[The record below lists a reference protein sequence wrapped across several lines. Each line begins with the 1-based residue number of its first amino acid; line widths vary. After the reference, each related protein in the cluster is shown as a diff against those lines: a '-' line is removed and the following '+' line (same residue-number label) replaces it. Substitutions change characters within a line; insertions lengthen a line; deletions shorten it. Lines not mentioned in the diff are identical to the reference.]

1 MTHDAPYESDHS
13 IQTTLEHLQKECEE
27 LGMGAYL
34 GVQQGSMF
42 PPQFVHL
49 HYKPENPTGDV
60 VKVALHL
67 GFYRLNSQTLY

>member
-1 MTHDAPYESDHS
+1 
-13 IQTTLEHLQKECEE
+13 
-27 LGMGAYL
+27 MGAYL

-60 VKVALHL
+60 VKVTLHFGL
-67 GFYRLNSQTLY
+67 DRFTSKTLH

>member
-1 MTHDAPYESDHS
+1 
-13 IQTTLEHLQKECEE
+13 
-27 LGMGAYL
+27 MGAYL

-60 VKVALHL
+60 VKVTSHFFSLKDLHL
-67 GFYRLNSQTLY
+67 VITIDTVKDPNQLICELFPFYPIS